1 MDRILDNEI
10 QNLLDA
16 QIGDSGRLE
25 FIRQSLQEDKPLYN
39 SDRKYIINLISKY
52 SSNDSILYRLNYI
65 ASKTIESETI
75 IEKPTPKKRTK
86 TKILI
91 IIGIT
96 IFAYAGIR
104 LGLVQMCAAQLIDCT
119 DLREILSA
127 ITLHIPSGHIG
138 GGVIEWSG
146 SAKPEF
152 KIDYAWYLQQN
163 LYFAISFVVI
173 PLLAIIGVILKDK
186 RT

>member
-1 MDRILDNEI
+1 M
-10 QNLLDA
+10 
-16 QIGDSGRLE
+16 
-25 FIRQSLQEDKPLYN
+25 
-39 SDRKYIINLISKY
+39 
-52 SSNDSILYRLNYI
+52 
-65 ASKTIESETI
+65 
-75 IEKPTPKKRTK
+75 

-104 LGLVQMCAAQLIDCT
+104 LGIVHMCASQLIDCT

-127 ITLHIPSGHIG
+127 ITLTIPPEHIG

-152 KIDYAWYLQQN
+152 TIDYVWYLQQN

-173 PLLAIIGVILKDK
+173 PILAIIGVILKD
-186 RT
+186 RRS